1 MNNHFEDGA
10 AEVEEREAHGHAP
23 NSPREMRDI
32 ETGSDHLLEQTP
44 SFVHIDQEKLGQ
56 VLSSIVTHAAK
67 CTPKELAIIS
77 LKIRH
82 ANTAELSESERQDLP
97 SADPCNSGD
106 HLIAGYV
113 TVEIAICFAI
123 PSENW

>member
-1 MNNHFEDGA
+1 M
-10 AEVEEREAHGHAP
+10 EEEEAHGHAP

-32 ETGSDHLLEQTP
+32 EIRSDHLLEQTP

-56 VLSSIVTHAAK
+56 VLSSIVTHATK

-77 LKIRH
+77 LNIRH

-113 TVEIAICFAI
+113 TVEMIATCFAI